1 MYAASGR
8 KTEYRRRRARRA
20 SALMVVLALLF
31 TMALPAAAATPYD
44 KSITFT
50 DVAQGDTVK
59 AYKLVGY
66 NADYTEYAYHA
77 DFKGFIDTHIPTA
90 SSTEDK
96 LKNLSS
102 TEMAAFLAW
111 YVNAC
116 QIPGAIGGHA
126 LPAASATATA
136 DTSNQAKL
144 TLEPGYYVV
153 LGSTTATNDR
163 TYQLTSVFVQMKNGV
178 AKVIA
183 TDGKTEITD
192 GKVQL
197 KHTTGPAISM
207 FVKDDSGTAA
217 AWKGAAAGQVGEVLD
232 FYIHLELPDYNN
244 ENVWMTQLS
253 LTDAMHGL
261 EYVDG
266 SAKLTTTA
274 PYGETGAVEKTTG
287 LTSTPGA
294 YGADGNQTVTFD
306 VDYHEIKT
314 RGASVSA
321 YIHFQAKV
329 MPVAAKTGE
338 TATADTTLAYT
349 FSLEP
354 NTSRTTSAVGV
365 KVHTYA
371 FSLAKTSDESDGATS
386 FKPLTNAGFTLYSDA
401 GMTAAN
407 AVSMIKETV
416 GGETYYRPATAAEIT
431 AGTGI
436 VTEMAA
442 DMGTGQNTMLVR
454 GLDAATY
461 YLKETKVPS
470 GYYAPKGGCAVQLT
484 GEREAVSEALNGKL
498 AASSFTA
505 TNAIDNVLLG
515 TASVNGTEMNRLDAS
530 LKNSSTPVLPTTGGV
545 GTVMFTVVGLLCMG
559 AALWFFLFARRRRKD
574 EQEQG

>member
-1 MYAASGR
+1 MKQTVKKCLTLLLA
-8 KTEYRRRRARRA
+8 
-20 SALMVVLALLF
+20 LALLF

-470 GYYAPKGGCAVQLT
+470 GYYAPKGGFAVQLT

>member
-1 MYAASGR
+1 MKQTMKKCLTLLLA
-8 KTEYRRRRARRA
+8 
-20 SALMVVLALLF
+20 LALLF
-31 TMALPAAAATPYD
+31 TMAVPAAAAPATYN
-44 KSITFT
+44 KEITFT

-66 NADYTEYAYHA
+66 NATYTEYVFHE
-77 DFKGFIDTHIPTA
+77 DFKNFVDTHYNDTGMA
-90 SSTEDK
+90 TEQY
-96 LKNLSS
+96 LSS
-102 TEMAAFLAW
+102 LDPSHTAALLAG
-111 YVNAC
+111 YVNMR
-116 QIPGAIGGHA
+116 QTPGALGGHA
-126 LPAASATATA
+126 LPTESATATA
-136 DTSNQAKL
+136 DASNQVAL

-163 TYQLTSVFVQMKNGV
+163 TYQLTSVFVQVKNGV

-192 GKVQL
+192 GMVQL

-207 FVKDDSGTAA
+207 SVKDNSGTAT

-253 LTDAMHGL
+253 LADAMHGL
-261 EYVDG
+261 EYVNG

-274 PYGETGAVEKTTG
+274 PYGEAGAVEKTTG

-294 YGADGNQTVTFD
+294 YDADGNQTVTFD

-321 YIHFQAKV
+321 YIHFRAKV

-338 TATADTTLAYT
+338 TATADTTLTYT
-349 FSLEP
+349 FSLDP
-354 NTSRTTSAVGV
+354 NNFRTTSPVGV

-371 FSLAKTSDESDGATS
+371 FSLAKTSDEDIEGGTDK
-386 FKPLTNAGFTLYSDA
+386 KPLTNAGFTLYSDA
-401 GMTAAN
+401 EMTTTT
-407 AVSMIKETV
+407 AVSMIRVTD
-416 GGETYYRPATAAEIT
+416 GAETYYRPAL
-431 AGTGI
+431 AGETGET
-436 VTEMAA
+436 VLLA
-442 DMGTGQNTMLVR
+442 DMGADQNTLLVR

-470 GYYAPKGGCAVQLT
+470 GYYAPKGGFAVQLT

-498 AASSFTA
+498 AAASSFTA
-505 TNAIDNVLLG
+505 TNPTTDGVLINRSGLN
-515 TASVNGTEMNRLDAS
+515 AAEQNRLDAS

>member
-1 MYAASGR
+1 MKQTMKKCLTLLLA
-8 KTEYRRRRARRA
+8 
-20 SALMVVLALLF
+20 LALLF
-31 TMALPAAAATPYD
+31 TMAVPAAAAPATYN
-44 KSITFT
+44 KEITFT

-66 NADYTEYAYHA
+66 KAGYNAYDPHTDFEGYVKHYHP
-77 DFKGFIDTHIPTA
+77 DDDITLESFLGG
-90 SSTEDK
+90 
-96 LKNLSS
+96 LSAQ
-102 TEMAAFLAW
+102 EMKALLAG
-111 YVNAC
+111 YVNLC
-116 QIPGAIGGHA
+116 QIGPGGIPSHA
-126 LPAASATATA
+126 LPADPVTGTA
-136 DTSNQAKL
+136 DASKQVTL

-163 TYQLTSVFVQMKNGV
+163 TYQLTSVFVQVKNGV

-183 TDGKTEITD
+183 GNGKTEITD
-192 GKVQL
+192 GEVQL
-197 KHTTGPAISM
+197 KHTTGPNISM
-207 FVKDDSGTAA
+207 LVKDNSGTTTE
-217 AWKGAAAGQVGEVLD
+217 WKGAAAGQVGEVLD

-244 ENVWMTQLS
+244 DNVYMTKLS

-274 PYGETGAVEKTTG
+274 PYGEAGAVEKTTG

-329 MPVAAKTGE
+329 MPIAAKTGE
-338 TATADTTLAYT
+338 TATADTTLTYT
-349 FSLEP
+349 FSLDP

-371 FSLAKTSDESDGATS
+371 FSLAKTSDEADGATG
-386 FKPLTNAGFTLYSDA
+386 FKPLTNAGFTLYTNDT
-401 GMTAAN
+401 MTT

-416 GGETYYRPATAAEIT
+416 GAETYYRPAL
-431 AGTGI
+431 AGETG
-436 VTEMAA
+436 VTELLA
-442 DMGTGQNTMLVR
+442 DMGTDRNTLLVR

-470 GYYAPKGGCAVQLT
+470 GYYAPKGGFKVQLT
-484 GEREAVSEALNGKL
+484 GDRDVETLNGNL
-498 AASSFTA
+498 AAAPASSFTA
-505 TNAIDNVLLG
+505 TNAIDNVLLNG
-515 TASVNGTEMNRLDAS
+515 TASVNGTEQNRLDAS

>member
-1 MYAASGR
+1 MKQTMKKCLTLLLA
-8 KTEYRRRRARRA
+8 
-20 SALMVVLALLF
+20 LALLF
-31 TMALPAAAATPYD
+31 TMAVPAAAAPATYN
-44 KSITFT
+44 KEITFT
-50 DVAQGDTVK
+50 DVAEGDTVK

-163 TYQLTSVFVQMKNGV
+163 TYQLTSVFVQVKNGE

-192 GKVQL
+192 GEVQL
-197 KHTTGPAISM
+197 KHTTGPTINM
-207 FVKDDSGTAA
+207 LVKDNSGTTAE
-217 AWKGAAAGQVGEVLD
+217 WKGAAAGQVGEVLD
-232 FYIHLELPDYNN
+232 FYIHLKLPDYNN
-244 ENVWMTQLS
+244 DNVYMTKLALNNTLKGLQYVENSAGVYNTEEIAGA
-253 LTDAMHGL
+253 THIDNAVT
-261 EYVDG
+261 VDTVSAYANG
-266 SAKLTTTA
+266 S
-274 PYGETGAVEKTTG
+274 
-287 LTSTPGA
+287 
-294 YGADGNQTVTFD
+294 QTVTFN

-314 RGASVSA
+314 IGASVSA
-321 YIHFQAKV
+321 YIHFKAKV
-329 MPVAAKTGE
+329 MPEAAAAGKA
-338 TATADTTLAYT
+338 ATAETKLDYT

-354 NTSRTTSAVGV
+354 TKTKTTAATTAT
-365 KVHTYA
+365 VHTYA
-371 FSLAKTSDESDGATS
+371 FSLAKTSDEDIEGGADK
-386 FKPLTNAGFTLYSDA
+386 KPLTNAGFTLYSD
-401 GMTAAN
+401 N
-407 AVSMIKETV
+407 AMNTPVSMIKETV
-416 GGETYYRPATAAEIT
+416 GGETYYRPAL
-431 AGTGI
+431 AGETDI

-442 DMGTGQNTMLVR
+442 DLGTGQNTLLVR

-461 YLKETKVPS
+461 YLKETKVPT
-470 GYYAPKGGCAVQLT
+470 GYYAPKGGFAVQLT
-484 GEREAVSEALNGKL
+484 GDREAVSKTLTGKL
-498 AASSFTA
+498 AAASSFTA
-505 TNAIDNVLLG
+505 TNPTTDGVLINRSG
-515 TASVNGTEMNRLDAS
+515 RNTAEQNRLDAS

>member
-1 MYAASGR
+1 MKQTMKKCLTLLLA
-8 KTEYRRRRARRA
+8 
-20 SALMVVLALLF
+20 LALLF
-31 TMALPAAAATPYD
+31 TMAVPAAAAPATYE
-44 KSITFT
+44 KAITFT

-163 TYQLTSVFVQMKNGV
+163 TYQLTSVFVQVKNDE

-183 TDGKTEITD
+183 GDGKTEITN

-197 KHTTGPAISM
+197 KHTTGPIISM
-207 FVKDDSGTAA
+207 SVKDDNGTPA
-217 AWKGAAAGQVGEVLD
+217 AWTGAAAGQVGEVLD
-232 FYIHLELPDYNN
+232 FYIHLELPNYNN
-244 ENVWMTQLS
+244 DNVYMTKLE
-253 LTDAMHGL
+253 LTDTMHGL
-261 EYVDG
+261 KYEEG

-287 LTSTPGA
+287 LTSTPGTYDA
-294 YGADGNQTVTFD
+294 NGNQTVTFN

-314 RGASVSA
+314 IGAPVSA
-321 YIHFQAKV
+321 YIHFKAKV
-329 MPVAAKTGE
+329 MPEAAAAGK
-338 TATADTTLAYT
+338 TATAETKLDYT

-354 NTSRTTSAVGV
+354 TKTKTTAATTATVY
-365 KVHTYA
+365 TYA
-371 FSLAKTSDESDGATS
+371 FSLAKTSDEDIEGSTGK
-386 FKPLTNAGFTLYSDA
+386 KPLTNAGFTLYSDA
-401 GMTAAN
+401 GMAN

-416 GGETYYRPATAAEIT
+416 GGETYYRPAL
-431 AGTGI
+431 TGETGET
-436 VTEMAA
+436 VLLA
-442 DMGTGQNTMLVR
+442 DMGADKNTLLVR

-470 GYYAPKGGCAVQLT
+470 GYYAPKGGFAVQLT
-484 GEREAVSEALNGKL
+484 GDREVSKTLNGKL
-498 AASSFTA
+498 AAASSFTA
-505 TNAIDNVLLG
+505 TNNATDGVLINS
-515 TASVNGTEMNRLDAS
+515 SVLNITEQNRLDAS

-559 AALWFFLFARRRRKD
+559 AALWFFLFARRRRED

>member
-1 MYAASGR
+1 MKQTMKKCLTLLLA
-8 KTEYRRRRARRA
+8 
-20 SALMVVLALLF
+20 LALLF
-31 TMALPAAAATPYD
+31 TMAVPAAAAPATTYN
-44 KSITFT
+44 KEITFT

-66 NADYTEYAYHA
+66 KAGYNAYDPHTDFEGYVKHYHP
-77 DFKGFIDTHIPTA
+77 G
-90 SSTEDK
+90 EDVT
-96 LKNLSS
+96 L
-102 TEMAAFLAW
+102 EAFLGRLSAQEMKALLAG
-111 YVNAC
+111 YVNLC
-116 QIPGAIGGHA
+116 QIGPGGTPSHA
-126 LPAASATATA
+126 LPADPVTGTANA
-136 DTSNQAKL
+136 SNQVTL

-163 TYQLTSVFVQMKNGV
+163 TYQLTSVFVQVKNGV

-207 FVKDDSGTAA
+207 FVKDNSGTAA
-217 AWKGAAAGQVGEVLD
+217 PWKGAAAGQVGEVLD

-244 ENVWMTQLS
+244 DNVWMAKLS

-261 EYVDG
+261 EYVNG

-274 PYGETGAVEKTTG
+274 PYGEAGAVEKTTG

-294 YGADGNQTVTFD
+294 YDADGNQTVTFD

-338 TATADTTLAYT
+338 TATADTTLTYT
-349 FSLEP
+349 FSLDP

-371 FSLAKTSDESDGATS
+371 FSLAKTSDEDIEGGTGKK
-386 FKPLTNAGFTLYSDA
+386 KPLTNAGFTLYSD
-401 GMTAAN
+401 N
-407 AVSMIKETV
+407 AMKTPVSMIKETV
-416 GGETYYRPATAAEIT
+416 GGETYYRPAL
-431 AGTGI
+431 AGETG
-436 VTEMAA
+436 VTVLLA
-442 DMGTGQNTMLVR
+442 DMGADYNTLLVR

-470 GYYAPKGGCAVQLT
+470 GYYAPKGGFAVQLT
-484 GEREAVSEALNGKL
+484 GDREAVGEALTGKL
-498 AASSFTA
+498 AAASSFTA
-505 TNAIDNVLLG
+505 TNPETDRVLINRSGLN
-515 TASVNGTEMNRLDAS
+515 AAEQNRLDAS

-545 GTVMFTVVGLLCMG
+545 GTVIFTVVGLLCMG

>member
-1 MYAASGR
+1 
-8 KTEYRRRRARRA
+8 
-20 SALMVVLALLF
+20 
-31 TMALPAAAATPYD
+31 MAVPAAAATPYD
-44 KSITFT
+44 KTITFT

-163 TYQLTSVFVQMKNGV
+163 TYQLTSVFVQVKNGV

-183 TDGKTEITD
+183 GDGKTEITN

-197 KHTTGPAISM
+197 KHTTGPIISM
-207 FVKDDSGTAA
+207 SVKDDNGAPA

-232 FYIHLELPDYNN
+232 FYIHVQLPDYNN
-244 ENVWMTQLS
+244 DNVYMTKLS
-253 LTDAMHGL
+253 LADAMHGL
-261 EYVDG
+261 EYVNG

-274 PYGETGAVEKTTG
+274 PYGEAGAVEKTTG

-294 YGADGNQTVTFD
+294 YDADGNQTVTFD

-329 MPVAAKTGE
+329 MPEAAAKGE
-338 TATADTTLAYT
+338 TATANTTLTYT
-349 FSLEP
+349 FSLDP
-354 NTSRTTSAVGV
+354 NNSRTTSAVGV

-371 FSLAKTSDESDGATS
+371 FSLAKTSDEADGATG

-401 GMTAAN
+401 GMAN
-407 AVSMIKETV
+407 AVSMIKETD
-416 GGETYYRPATAAEIT
+416 GAETYYRPAL
-431 AGTGI
+431 AGETG
-436 VTEMAA
+436 VTELLA
-442 DMGTGQNTMLVR
+442 DMGTGQNTLLVR
-454 GLDAATY
+454 GLDATTY

-470 GYYAPKGGCAVQLT
+470 GYYAPKGGFAVQLT
-484 GEREAVSEALNGKL
+484 GDREAVSDTLNGKL
-498 AASSFTA
+498 AAASSFTA
-505 TNAIDNVLLG
+505 TNPTTDGVLINSSVLN
-515 TASVNGTEMNRLDAS
+515 TAEQNRLDAS

>member
-1 MYAASGR
+1 MKQTMKKCLTLLLA
-8 KTEYRRRRARRA
+8 
-20 SALMVVLALLF
+20 LALLF
-31 TMALPAAAATPYD
+31 TMAVPAAAAPATYE
-44 KSITFT
+44 KTITFT

-163 TYQLTSVFVQMKNGV
+163 TYQLTSVFVQVKNGV

-183 TDGKTEITD
+183 GNGKTEITD
-192 GKVQL
+192 GEVQL
-197 KHTTGPAISM
+197 KHTTGPNISM
-207 FVKDDSGTAA
+207 FVKDNSGTAA
-217 AWKGAAAGQVGEVLD
+217 PWKGAAAGQVGEVLD
-232 FYIHLELPDYNN
+232 FYIHVQLPDYNN
-244 ENVWMTQLS
+244 DNVFMTKLALENTLKGLQYVENSAGVYNTEDIAGE
-253 LTDAMHGL
+253 TPTANAFTVDAVPA
-261 EYVDG
+261 YADG
-266 SAKLTTTA
+266 S
-274 PYGETGAVEKTTG
+274 
-287 LTSTPGA
+287 
-294 YGADGNQTVTFD
+294 QTVTFNLI
-306 VDYHEIKT
+306 YKNIKGT
-314 RGASVSA
+314 GGVSA
-321 YIHFQAKV
+321 YLHFKAKV
-329 MPVAAKTGE
+329 MPEAAAKGE
-338 TATADTTLAYT
+338 TATAETKLTYT

-354 NTSRTTSAVGV
+354 TTSRTTSAVGV

-371 FSLAKTSDESDGATS
+371 FSLAKTSDESDGATG
-386 FKPLTNAGFTLYSDA
+386 FKPLTYAGFTLYSDA
-401 GMTAAN
+401 GMAN

-416 GGETYYRPATAAEIT
+416 GGETYYRPAL
-431 AGTGI
+431 AGETG
-436 VTEMAA
+436 VTDLLA
-442 DMGTGQNTMLVR
+442 DMGADKNTLLVR

-470 GYYAPKGGCAVQLT
+470 GYYAPKGGFAVQLT
-484 GEREAVSEALNGKL
+484 GDRDVETLNGNL
-498 AASSFTA
+498 AAAPASSFTA
-505 TNAIDNVLLG
+505 INATDSALITG

>member
-1 MYAASGR
+1 MKQTMKKCLTLLLA
-8 KTEYRRRRARRA
+8 
-20 SALMVVLALLF
+20 LALLF
-31 TMALPAAAATPYD
+31 TMAVPAAAAPATTYN
-44 KSITFT
+44 KEITFT

-163 TYQLTSVFVQMKNGV
+163 TYQLTSVFVQMKNGE

-183 TDGKTEITD
+183 GDGKTEITN

-197 KHTTGPAISM
+197 KHTTGPNISM
-207 FVKDDSGTAA
+207 SVKDDSGTAT

-244 ENVWMTQLS
+244 DNVWMTQLS

-274 PYGETGAVEKTTG
+274 PYGEAGAVEKTTG

-294 YGADGNQTVTFD
+294 YDADGNQTVTFD
-306 VDYHEIKT
+306 VDYHKIKT
-314 RGASVSA
+314 SGAPVSV

-329 MPVAAKTGE
+329 MPVAAKTGV
-338 TATADTTLAYT
+338 TATADTTLTYT
-349 FSLEP
+349 FSLDP
-354 NTSRTTSAVGV
+354 NNSRATSAVGV

-371 FSLAKTSDESDGATS
+371 FSLAKTSDEDIEGSTGK
-386 FKPLTNAGFTLYSDA
+386 KPLTNAGFTLYSD
-401 GMTAAN
+401 N
-407 AVSMIKETV
+407 AMNTPVSMIKETV
-416 GGETYYRPATAAEIT
+416 GGETYYRPAL
-431 AGTGI
+431 AGETG
-436 VTEMAA
+436 VTELLA
-442 DMGTGQNTMLVR
+442 DMGADKNTLLVR

-470 GYYAPKGGCAVQLT
+470 GYYAPKGGFAVQLT
-484 GEREAVSEALNGKL
+484 GDREAVSKTLTGKL
-498 AASSFTA
+498 AAASSFTA
-505 TNAIDNVLLG
+505 TNPTTDGVLINSSGL
-515 TASVNGTEMNRLDAS
+515 NITEQNRLDAS

-545 GTVMFTVVGLLCMG
+545 GTVIFTVVGLLCMG

>member
-1 MYAASGR
+1 MKQTMKKCLTLLLA
-8 KTEYRRRRARRA
+8 
-20 SALMVVLALLF
+20 LALLF
-31 TMALPAAAATPYD
+31 TMAVPAAAATPYD
-44 KSITFT
+44 KTITFT

-66 NADYTEYAYHA
+66 KAGYNAYAPHTDFEGYVKHYHP
-77 DFKGFIDTHIPTA
+77 DDDVTL
-90 SSTEDK
+90 E
-96 LKNLSS
+96 
-102 TEMAAFLAW
+102 AFLGGLSAQEMKALLAG
-111 YVNAC
+111 YVNLC
-116 QIPGAIGGHA
+116 QIGSGGTPSHV
-126 LPAASATATA
+126 LPADPITGTA
-136 DTSNQAKL
+136 DASNQVTL

-163 TYQLTSVFVQMKNGV
+163 TYQLTSVFVQVKNGE

-197 KHTTGPAISM
+197 KHTTGPNISM
-207 FVKDDSGTAA
+207 SVKDDKGAPA

-253 LTDAMHGL
+253 LADAMHGL
-261 EYVDG
+261 EYVNG

-274 PYGETGAVEKTTG
+274 PYGEAGAVEKTTG

-294 YGADGNQTVTFD
+294 YDADGNQTVTFD

-314 RGASVSA
+314 SGAPVSA

-338 TATADTTLAYT
+338 TATADTTLTYT
-349 FSLEP
+349 FSLDP
-354 NTSRTTSAVGV
+354 NNSRTTSAVGV

-371 FSLAKTSDESDGATS
+371 FSLAKTSDESDGATG

-401 GMTAAN
+401 GMATP
-407 AVSMIKETV
+407 VSMIKETV
-416 GGETYYRPATAAEIT
+416 GGETYYRPALADE
-431 AGTGI
+431 TG
-436 VTEMAA
+436 VTELLA
-442 DMGTGQNTMLVR
+442 DLGADHNTLLVR
-454 GLDAATY
+454 GLDVTTY

-470 GYYAPKGGCAVQLT
+470 GYYAPKGGFAVQLT
-484 GEREAVSEALNGKL
+484 GDREAVSKTLTGKL
-498 AASSFTA
+498 AAASSFTA
-505 TNAIDNVLLG
+505 TNNATDGVLITG
-515 TASVNGTEMNRLDAS
+515 TASVNGTEQNRLDAS

>member
-1 MYAASGR
+1 MKQTMKKCLTLLLA
-8 KTEYRRRRARRA
+8 
-20 SALMVVLALLF
+20 LALLF
-31 TMALPAAAATPYD
+31 TMAVPAAAAPATYN
-44 KSITFT
+44 KEITFT

-163 TYQLTSVFVQMKNGV
+163 TYQLTSVFVQVKNGE
-178 AKVIA
+178 AKVLA
-183 TDGKTEITD
+183 GGADITNTPTMA
-192 GKVQL
+192 L
-197 KHTTGPAISM
+197 KHTDGPIISM
-207 FVKDDSGTAA
+207 SVKDDKGAPA

-232 FYIHLELPDYNN
+232 FYIHLKLPDYNN

-253 LTDAMHGL
+253 LADAMHGL
-261 EYVDG
+261 EYVNG

-287 LTSTPGA
+287 LTSTPGTYDA
-294 YGADGNQTVTFD
+294 NGNQTVTFN

-314 RGASVSA
+314 IGAPVSA
-321 YIHFQAKV
+321 YIHFKAKV
-329 MPVAAKTGE
+329 MPEAAAAGK
-338 TATADTTLAYT
+338 TATAETKLTYT

-354 NTSRTTSAVGV
+354 TTSRTTSAVGV

-371 FSLAKTSDESDGATS
+371 FSLAKTSDEDIEGSTGK
-386 FKPLTNAGFTLYSDA
+386 KPLTNAGFTLYSDA

-442 DMGTGQNTMLVR
+442 DLGADHNTLLVR
-454 GLDAATY
+454 GLDANTY

-470 GYYAPKGGCAVQLT
+470 GYYAPKGGFAVQLT
-484 GEREAVSEALNGKL
+484 GEREAVSETLTGKL
-498 AASSFTA
+498 AAASSFTA
-505 TNAIDNVLLG
+505 TNNATDGVLITG
-515 TASVNGTEMNRLDAS
+515 TASVNGTEQNRLDAS